1 MKKSSIFM
9 ILILIFACLAPLA
22 ASEVP
27 APDDIIVSDIPIN
40 YGDEAF
46 RARILER
53 TKGERDP
60 IGVVLTGGSARAFA
74 HLGVLKY
81 LEEQGIEPDFIISN
95 SMGSIIGMLY
105 ASGLSTDQILSVITS
120 GELSTFFKMTVPI
133 EGGILDPSSFKG
145 LIESIVGKDV
155 QIEELP
161 IPTMVICQ
169 DLVTKREVRIMEGD
183 FSDVLIASFALPV
196 YFPPVEYR
204 GHLLIDGGIVNL
216 APISVAYDYS
226 DTVIVSTTF
235 YDNESLNL
243 KNPLTI
249 VNTAFDIGKRHNAAS
264 ELREYGDRMIWIRC
278 AVEQF
283 SFMEFSAAEEMS
295 QIGYE
300 SAAAVSDQLDQLYKG
315 GLDQRILEGRS
326 GMQAAIDK
334 AISNQYYFGR
344 VEQPDTS
351 QTLSLGIY
359 SFQGDDYPYY
369 LRDSFD
375 IGVEYSWKFRSL
387 ELSLL
392 GGGAFDLTRS
402 KNTSAAFL
410 TSATLNWYPVSRVRL
425 SLYGTATFDGTPKWY
440 TPSFY
445 LRQGFDYKIVSGSW
459 YDVEFNEAVEL
470 FGQIGN
476 SSANDQLLL
485 STRLLADF
493 TIPAFEART
502 RAGYFLQLLRADGE
516 LRQFA
521 EGAFDL
527 RVYFIPRMNFFF
539 DTGLMGRFA
548 VDGKKAVPLFSSDGY
563 VTNKDIISSAGSS
576 ETQGYLFK
584 VPISLGYAF
593 IKNPTFGELLM
604 FEQLE
609 LSAYC
614 DLLFYNGPVPGY
626 STGVELQFALSLIG
640 LQKVPIKLRVGYD
653 SLDQDVIWSLRFAV
667 RR

>member
-1 MKKSSIFM
+1 MRKSALFM
-9 ILILIFACLAPLA
+9 ILILIFSALAPLA
-22 ASEVP
+22 AATET
-27 APDDIIVSDIPIN
+27 APDDIIVADIPIS

-105 ASGLSTDQILSVITS
+105 ASGLSSDQILSVITS
-120 GELSTFFKMTVPI
+120 GELSAFFKMTVPI
-133 EGGILDPSSFKG
+133 EGGILDPSGFKG
-145 LIESIVGKDV
+145 LIESVVGKDLK
-155 QIEELP
+155 IEDLP

-183 FSDVLIASFALPV
+183 FSDVLVASFALPV
-196 YFPPVEYR
+196 YFPPVEFR
-204 GHLLIDGGIVNL
+204 GHLLIDGGIVTL

-243 KNPLTI
+243 KNALTI
-249 VNTAFDIGKRHNAAS
+249 VNTAFDIGKRRNAAS
-264 ELREYGDRMIWIRC
+264 ELRAYGDKMIWIRC

-300 SAAAVSDQLDQLYKG
+300 SAAAVSDQLDTLYKG
-315 GLDQRILEGRS
+315 GLDPRILEGRTV
-326 GMQAAIDK
+326 MQSSIDK
-334 AISNQYYFGR
+334 AISNQFYFGR
-344 VEQPDTS
+344 VEQPGAS

-392 GGGAFDLTRS
+392 GGGAFDVTRN
-402 KNTSAAFL
+402 KNTSGAVL
-410 TSATLNWYPVSRVRL
+410 TSATLNWYPISRIRL
-425 SLYGTATFDGTPKWY
+425 SLYGAATFNGNVKWY
-440 TPSFY
+440 VPSLY
-445 LRQGFDYKIVSGSW
+445 LRQGFDYKIASGNW
-459 YDVEFNEAVEL
+459 YNVEMNEAVEVFNE
-470 FGQIGN
+470 FGSDSVNG
-476 SSANDQLLL
+476 QLLL

-493 TIPAFEART
+493 TIPAFEAT
-502 RAGYFLQLLRADGE
+502 TSAGYLMQVLGMGDEIRHFV
-516 LRQFA
+516 
-521 EGAFDL
+521 EGSFDL
-527 RVYFIPRMNFFF
+527 RYYYIPRMNFFIE
-539 DTGLMGRFA
+539 TGLMGRFA
-548 VDGKKAVPLFSSDGY
+548 VDGRKNVPLFSSDGF
-563 VTNKDIISSAGSS
+563 VTNNEIISPRGSGKS
-576 ETQGYLFK
+576 EGYIFK
-584 VPISLGYAF
+584 LPISAGYAF

-609 LSAYC
+609 ASLYC
-614 DLLFYNGPVPGY
+614 DLLFYEGPNPAFT
-626 STGVELQFALSLIG
+626 TGAELQFALSLIG

-653 SLDQDVIWSLRFAV
+653 SLENDIVWSLRFAV